1 MSLAEDIKVLR
12 AKTGA
17 GLMDCKKALLASN
30 DDMEQAIVFLRK
42 KGLADMAKRSDRETK
57 EGRVSVKTNGKN
69 FAMVYLGCETDFVA
83 KTEDFIKLADD
94 LADYVLAHP
103 EVTDYAN
110 DEHIKAMISDKA
122 PKFGENTT
130 LKGAYNWT
138 PAEGSVIGSYV
149 HADNKKS
156 SLLELAVSG
165 TCNDMAKVKEIAR
178 GLAMHTVGMQS
189 CWVDAKD
196 IPQEVIDKELEIYKT
211 QALNEG
217 KPAAAIE
224 KMLPGKVK
232 KFAKENCLLEQMTIK
247 DNKKSVL
254 DYLNEES
261 KALGCELKV
270 VRFVRF

>member
-1 MSLAEDIKVLR
+1 
-12 AKTGA
+12 
-17 GLMDCKKALLASN
+17 
-30 DDMEQAIVFLRK
+30 
-42 KGLADMAKRSDRETK
+42 
-57 EGRVSVKTNGKN
+57 
-69 FAMVYLGCETDFVA
+69 
-83 KTEDFIKLADD
+83 
-94 LADYVLAHP
+94 
-103 EVTDYAN
+103 
-110 DEHIKAMISDKA
+110 
-122 PKFGENTT
+122 
-130 LKGAYNWT
+130 
-138 PAEGSVIGSYV
+138 
-149 HADNKKS
+149 
-156 SLLELAVSG
+156 
-165 TCNDMAKVKEIAR
+165 
-178 GLAMHTVGMQS
+178 MHTVGMQS